1 MALKHHSCASGGTR
15 FDAASVWQR
24 GSSYVT
30 VRSGGG
36 GGVDKHVFLMQLS
49 VSLVGGELAKILK
62 AWLIRN

>member
-36 GGVDKHVFLMQLS
+36 GGCRQAR
-49 VSLVGGELAKILK
+49 VSDAAECFIGGRGA
-62 AWLIRN
+62 RQDT